1 MINNKK
7 VLAIIPARKNSKRIP
22 NKNIKLLH
30 GNPLIFYTIAQ
41 AKKSRI
47 IDRIIVSTDSEEIAE
62 ISKKYGAEA
71 PFLRPARLAQDATP
85 DFPVFLHALK
95 WLKDNENYMP
105 DIVVHLRPTSPLRNA
120 KQIDKAIKLLAIN
133 RKIDSVRSVT
143 KQKHSPYKMYKI
155 DNNLLKPILNLNKKK
170 EFFNL
175 PSQQLPKAYRH
186 VGYVDVIRTKIILQ
200 CKQLSGKKIMPLI
213 IKDAISGL
221 DTLEDWE
228 YYEYL
233 MSRKLYIENC

>member
-7 VLAIIPARKNSKRIP
+7 VLAIIPARKKSKRIL
-22 NKNIKLLH
+22 NKNIKLLR

-71 PFLRPARLAQDATP
+71 PFLRPARLAQDSTP

-95 WLKDNENYMP
+95 WLKNNENYMP

-120 KQIDKAIKLLAIN
+120 KQIDKAIKLLATN
-133 RKIDSVRSVT
+133 KKIDSVRSVT
-143 KQKHSPYKMYKI
+143 EQKHSPYKMYKI

-186 VGYVDVIRTKIILQ
+186 IGYVDVIRTKVILQ
-200 CKQLSGKKIMPLI
+200 HKQLSGKKIMPLI
-213 IKDAISGL
+213 IGGAISGL
-221 DTLEDWE
+221 DTIEDWE

-233 MSRKLYIENC
+233 MRRELYDN

>member
-7 VLAIIPARKNSKRIP
+7 VLAIIPARKKSKRIL
-22 NKNIKLLH
+22 NKNIKLLR

-47 IDRIIVSTDSEEIAE
+47 IDRIIVSTDSKKIAE

-71 PFLRPARLAQDATP
+71 PFLRPARLAQDTTP

-95 WLKDNENYMP
+95 WLKNNENYIP

-120 KQIDKAIKLLAIN
+120 KQIDKAIKLLATN

-143 KQKHSPYKMYKI
+143 EQKHSPYKMYKI

-186 VGYVDVIRTKIILQ
+186 VGYVDVIKTKVILQ
-200 CKQLSGKKIMPLI
+200 HKQLSGKKIMPLI
-213 IKDAISGL
+213 IGDAISGL
-221 DTLEDWE
+221 DNLEDWE

-233 MSRKLYIENC
+233 MSRELYDN